1 MKKNIRTIIVII
13 FMLILA
19 ISMYII
25 TRGSYLEYKE
35 LGDKYLSIYKTNIMY
50 QYIIMGINFIIIF
63 LIMYFANR
71 GIRKGLKVFFEEE
84 KKEMPKLMNKSI
96 SLVIAIVSSV
106 IVGIVFTPKVILYA
120 SNVSFEKTDL
130 IFNLDILLIQI

>member
-106 IVGIVFTPKVILYA
+106 IVGIVL
-120 SNVSFEKTDL
+120 
-130 IFNLDILLIQI
+130 